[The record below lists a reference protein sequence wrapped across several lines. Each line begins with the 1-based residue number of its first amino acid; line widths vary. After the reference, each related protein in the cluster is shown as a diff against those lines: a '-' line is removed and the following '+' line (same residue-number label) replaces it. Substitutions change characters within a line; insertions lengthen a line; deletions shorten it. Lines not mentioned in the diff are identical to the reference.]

1 MADSSNPSDLAYGYG
16 DGPANGHDPGTSTRA
31 MNLQTG
37 SLFPPR
43 RVKLD
48 ILRRIGDFFVF
59 LTSADRTKIGTLA
72 ERHRYITIG
81 LLMLVTAAQALYSA
95 TLFMSIGLDK
105 PFSNVIGFG
114 IFFAVAVYLID
125 RSIIG
130 SAPKIK
136 KDKEGKLAPPKKGS
150 WVLFIRIMIA
160 LAAAVLMSEMILLQ
174 VFAKDIQQQIQENH
188 LNQIQQTNIQIHNT
202 YQKRIA
208 TLQAP
213 IDQAQQTVNSR
224 QTTVNQDTTAVNC
237 EEFGCGNIAAGF
249 GPGYATA
256 KQNLKNAQQALQEA
270 QGQLKGIEAANGPQ
284 INALEKQEQLAT
296 NAAAPVITN
305 ADVVLSREEAFW
317 QITLKYGTVMVVRIL
332 LTVLILGIDLAPI
345 LTKITGRATTHDEVD
360 QSTYYTER
368 NKDRARVKAD
378 TERFDKQADLDG
390 QLHDIEIGTALFG
403 AQKRADIDRA
413 RATSD
418 ADVEI
423 DKIEFDA
430 GEKKR
435 EHAESAQ
442 RRRAAVAEDPGRG
455 GQEYVVAL
463 KAMPSPPPKD
473 DIDKEKPHNDGPGQ
487 DKPVV
492 PDPDPVPA
500 PPRRV
505 PDPPVPPPR
514 LPVLRQL
521 DEFADLLFHRDR
533 TGRRIVVLGGRWE
546 LYGRFHQADEG
557 GGGMVWQAR
566 DRSGQPGWFVVK
578 TTPSGSASMRT
589 TARLREIA
597 IRNEQRA
604 PVSPNIGKIEDYGED
619 QGLSYIVYPL
629 YQPGSLARYCK
640 EARPLR
646 PLRWCAGLISQ
657 VLQGL
662 IDASN
667 EGLVHLDIKPSNIVL
682 DGTRPR
688 IIDWGLSRAW
698 TANQPYTSVA
708 RGTPF
713 YACPEQ
719 LIRPSRGWDTPLA
732 DLYSVGATF
741 YWLLTNEPPLRYEAE
756 ERHDLLTYRNLLAS
770 GVRAQA
776 VHELVP
782 EVPRALST
790 LIDRW
795 LGFYPRDRVPPGTR
809 TSQSLQTAL
818 GELQALLPLL
828 PELNVGQITGRR
840 RRRRTWRWWRR

>member
-1 MADSSNPSDLAYGYG
+1 
-16 DGPANGHDPGTSTRA
+16 
-31 MNLQTG
+31 
-37 SLFPPR
+37 
-43 RVKLD
+43 
-48 ILRRIGDFFVF
+48 
-59 LTSADRTKIGTLA
+59 
-72 ERHRYITIG
+72 
-81 LLMLVTAAQALYSA
+81 
-95 TLFMSIGLDK
+95 
-105 PFSNVIGFG
+105 
-114 IFFAVAVYLID
+114 
-125 RSIIG
+125 
-130 SAPKIK
+130 
-136 KDKEGKLAPPKKGS
+136 
-150 WVLFIRIMIA
+150 
-160 LAAAVLMSEMILLQ
+160 
-174 VFAKDIQQQIQENH
+174 
-188 LNQIQQTNIQIHNT
+188 
-202 YQKRIA
+202 
-208 TLQAP
+208 
-213 IDQAQQTVNSR
+213 
-224 QTTVNQDTTAVNC
+224 
-237 EEFGCGNIAAGF
+237 
-249 GPGYATA
+249 
-256 KQNLKNAQQALQEA
+256 
-270 QGQLKGIEAANGPQ
+270 
-284 INALEKQEQLAT
+284 
-296 NAAAPVITN
+296 
-305 ADVVLSREEAFW
+305 
-317 QITLKYGTVMVVRIL
+317 
-332 LTVLILGIDLAPI
+332 
-345 LTKITGRATTHDEVD
+345 
-360 QSTYYTER
+360 
-368 NKDRARVKAD
+368 
-378 TERFDKQADLDG
+378 
-390 QLHDIEIGTALFG
+390 
-403 AQKRADIDRA
+403 
-413 RATSD
+413 
-418 ADVEI
+418 
-423 DKIEFDA
+423 
-430 GEKKR
+430 
-435 EHAESAQ
+435 
-442 RRRAAVAEDPGRG
+442 
-455 GQEYVVAL
+455 
-463 KAMPSPPPKD
+463 
-473 DIDKEKPHNDGPGQ
+473 
-487 DKPVV
+487 
-492 PDPDPVPA
+492 
-500 PPRRV
+500 
-505 PDPPVPPPR
+505 
-514 LPVLRQL
+514 
-521 DEFADLLFHRDR
+521 
-533 TGRRIVVLGGRWE
+533 
-546 LYGRFHQADEG
+546 
-557 GGGMVWQAR
+557 
-566 DRSGQPGWFVVK
+566 
-578 TTPSGSASMRT
+578 MRT